1 MAFIARSDGRGLDA
15 PDQSNAPAADAR
27 ALGLRP
33 LRSMLP
39 YVTRYRWRAFLAF
52 VALLIASLAT
62 LAVPI
67 AVRRM
72 IDFGFS
78 PERVGLIDEYFAVM
92 IAVAAVLAA
101 ASASR
106 YYLVTTLGERVV
118 ADLRSDVFAHLTR
131 LSIQFFDQVKTGEVL
146 SRLTA
151 DTTQIKAA
159 VGSSVSVALRN
170 MVLFAG

>member
-78 PERVGLIDEYFAVM
+78 TERVGLIDQYFAVM
-92 IAVAAVLAA
+92 IAVVGVLAA
-101 ASASR
+101 ASALR
-106 YYLVTTLGERVV
+106 YYFVTILGERVV
-118 ADLRSDVFAHLTR
+118 ADVRAAVFAHLTV
-131 LSIQFFDQVKTGEVL
+131 LSASFFDTAKTGEL
-146 SRLTA
+146 TSRLTA
-151 DTTQIKAA
+151 DTT
-159 VGSSVSVALRN
+159 
-170 MVLFAG
+170 